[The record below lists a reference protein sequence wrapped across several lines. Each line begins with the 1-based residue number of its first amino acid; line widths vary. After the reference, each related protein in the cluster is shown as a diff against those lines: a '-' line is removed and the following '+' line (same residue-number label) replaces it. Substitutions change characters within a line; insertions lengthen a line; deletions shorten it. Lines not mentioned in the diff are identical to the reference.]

1 MSQRAVAG
9 RDSRALCPRPCV
21 CSPPS
26 LSRPRRTAFIKNHPV
41 PPYEK
46 PEWKAD
52 DFAQETREQK
62 YEDCL
67 AQTDTALNT
76 LNAALLK
83 LEPLICCKDYCTE
96 GGFSYDDIDLWSR
109 LRSMTIVKGVQI
121 PPGVPAYLDNLSE
134 LGDVPLYDCM
144 AI

>member
-1 MSQRAVAG
+1 MAQPVQTETFAEAQPAKREP
-9 RDSRALCPRPCV
+9 PRP
-21 CSPPS
+21 PP
-26 LSRPRRTAFIKNHPV
+26 RTSSFRLL
-41 PPYEK
+41 
-46 PEWKAD
+46 D
-52 DFAQETREQK
+52 GAQ
-62 YEDCL
+62 D
-67 AQTDTALNT
+67 AALNT

-121 PPGVPAYLDNLSE
+121 PPGVRAYLDNLSE

>member
-1 MSQRAVAG
+1 MCVLS
-9 RDSRALCPRPCV
+9 AL
-21 CSPPS
+21 S
-26 LSRPRRTAFIKNHPV
+26 LSSAQDGVHQNHPV

-67 AQTDTALNT
+67 AQTDAALET

-121 PPGVPAYLDNLSE
+121 PPGVRAYLDNLSE

-144 AI
+144 RSEVPGRRSATTAGWK

>member
-1 MSQRAVAG
+1 MRAIDAV
-9 RDSRALCPRPCV
+9 RRSLALSSPV

-26 LSRPRRTAFIKNHPV
+26 LVRAQDGVHQEPPRAPV
-41 PPYEK
+41 QK

-67 AQTDTALNT
+67 AQTDAALET

-121 PPGVPAYLDNLSE
+121 PPGVRAYLDNLSE